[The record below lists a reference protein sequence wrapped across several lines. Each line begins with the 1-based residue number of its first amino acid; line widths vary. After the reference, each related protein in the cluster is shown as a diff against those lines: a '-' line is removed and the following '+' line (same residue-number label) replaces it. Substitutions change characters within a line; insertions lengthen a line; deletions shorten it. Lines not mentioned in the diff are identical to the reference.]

1 MVDTQSDYFEMVELR
16 YWIISLSGSNPDFAT
31 KSMEKDAFSRIADI
45 AGQPEKLA
53 ALKNKKMKGI
63 EFTLKDGSKDSYDPI
78 DIDNDFS
85 ETDTHYIL
93 DMVFTYTI
101 EKTTIESYR
110 EYVICSEC
118 GYEKYDL
125 GCLNFHCIIGNIHD
139 TEPTALI

>member
-1 MVDTQSDYFEMVELR
+1 
-16 YWIISLSGSNPDFAT
+16 
-31 KSMEKDAFSRIADI
+31 
-45 AGQPEKLA
+45 
-53 ALKNKKMKGI
+53 MKGI

-110 EYVICSEC
+110 EYEICSEC

-125 GCLNFHCIIGNIHD
+125 GCLNFHCSIGNIHD
-139 TEPTALI
+139 TEPHH